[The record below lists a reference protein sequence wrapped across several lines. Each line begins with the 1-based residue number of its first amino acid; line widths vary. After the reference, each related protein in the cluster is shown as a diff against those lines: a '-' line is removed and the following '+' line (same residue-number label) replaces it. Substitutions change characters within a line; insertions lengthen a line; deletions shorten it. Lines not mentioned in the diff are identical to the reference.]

1 MKTKQKEELKTIN
14 LENIPAYLK
23 EYAPWCDWRKE
34 KKRVEKIQN
43 HQDSIQAQ
51 DRKSRICG

>member
-34 KKRVEKIQN
+34 KKRKE
-43 HQDSIQAQ
+43 
-51 DRKSRICG
+51 